1 VARILLL
8 TPQLPYPAQQG
19 TTLRN
24 FNIIRGLADRHQL
37 ALMCYV
43 AQDENRIDDS
53 LQILSHY
60 CDPIITVPVNKRTNI
75 DRLIDIVTNDMPDMS
90 LRLQSDE
97 IDGTISSLLAS
108 VEEGGKGPFEIVQI
122 EGIEMANVIST
133 VKRASPDSKI
143 VFDNHNAEYELQR
156 RTFQADLK
164 RIRRWPLAAY
174 SLIQARRLKRYEKW
188 ACESADHTVAVS
200 NADKDS
206 MNGLAPNICVSV
218 IPNSVDI
225 SDYGRDEDVA
235 GMEYD
240 LVFIGKM
247 DYRPNVDAVLWF
259 AKSIWPEI
267 LKHRPQTTWAIVGRN
282 PHSRLEKLR
291 DRKGIKITGK
301 VERVQPY
308 LRGGAI
314 CIMPLRFGSGTRL
327 KLIEAMASGKAIVST
342 TIGAEGFGLEDQQE
356 LIIADDAEKFMA
368 EILRLLSDS
377 ELRYQL
383 GQRAK
388 AFAKQYDYRRVVP
401 KFDYVYDSL
410 LSKKLAT

>member
-37 ALMCYV
+37 ALLCYV
-43 AQDENRIDDS
+43 AKDENSIDDS

-60 CDPIITVPVNKRTNI
+60 CQPIITVPVNNRTNI

-97 IDGTISSLLAS
+97 IDGTITSLLAS
-108 VEEGGKGPFEIVQI
+108 VEEGGQGPFEIVQI

-206 MNGLAPNICVSV
+206 MKVLAPNIGVSV

-225 SDYGRDEDVA
+225 SDYGRDEDTA

-259 AKSIWPEI
+259 ANSIWPEI

-301 VERVQPY
+301 VERVHPY
-308 LRGGAI
+308 LSGGAI

-377 ELRYQL
+377 ELRTQL

-401 KFDYVYDSL
+401 KFDDVYDSL